1 MINAPVAA
9 ADRIESLDV
18 LRGFAIL
25 GILVLNIQSFAMPGA
40 AYTNPLAYGDLQGAN
55 FVVWYL
61 SQLLFDMKFNTIFAT
76 LYGAGIALLTLRSAD
91 LQASRNRFLQRS
103 FWLFIIGMA
112 HAYLLWYG
120 DILVNYAITGVLV
133 LGARNWRV
141 KTLLYCGIALLFVS
155 LMVTTAAGL
164 SLPYWSEADRLDV
177 ANYWSPSAV
186 EIQAEIDGYLGSIGA
201 QFETRLPAT
210 IMMQTQGYL
219 MLFLWRTTGLM
230 LIGMALVKSGFLSA
244 RLSNRTYLLCMLPG
258 LLIALPLIAWGISQN
273 LAAEFSYEYS
283 MFHGMLPNHAGSFML
298 SLCYISG
305 LILLCKAGLASGLLN
320 SFAAIGRT
328 ALSCYLLQTIICT
341 SLFYGFGLGW
351 FGSVERTGQAGIVL
365 AVWISLV
372 VFARL
377 WLRRFRVGPFEWLW
391 RSLTYRSR
399 QPLLR

>member
-9 ADRIESLDV
+9 ADRIETLDV

-55 FVVWYL
+55 FVVWYA
-61 SQLLFDMKFNTIFAT
+61 SQLFFDMKFNTIFAT
-76 LYGAGIALLTLRSAD
+76 LYGAGIALLTMRSAD
-91 LQASRNRFLQRS
+91 LRASRERFLHRS
-103 FWLFIIGMA
+103 FWLFLIGMA

-133 LGARNWRV
+133 MGARNWHA
-141 KTLLYCGIALLFVS
+141 KTLLYVGLALLLVS
-155 LMVTTAAGL
+155 LAVTTAMGY
-164 SLPYWSEADRLDV
+164 SLPYWSEAERLDV
-177 ANYWSPSAV
+177 ANYWSPSAA
-186 EIQAEIDGYLGSIGA
+186 EMQAEIDGYLGSLGA

-219 MLFLWRTTGLM
+219 LLFLWRTTGLM
-230 LIGMALVKSGFLSA
+230 LIGMALIKSGFLA
-244 RLSNRTYLLCMLPG
+244 GKLSNRLYALCMLPG
-258 LLIALPLIAWGISQN
+258 LFIALPLIAWGISRN
-273 LAAEFSYEYS
+273 LAADFNYEYS

-305 LILLCKAGLASGLLN
+305 LILLCKAGQARALLG

-351 FGSVERTGQAGIVL
+351 FGDVERTGQAMIVL
-365 AVWISLV
+365 AVWVSLV

-377 WLRRFRVGPFEWLW
+377 WLLWFRIGPFEWVW
-391 RSLTYRSR
+391 RSLTYRSL